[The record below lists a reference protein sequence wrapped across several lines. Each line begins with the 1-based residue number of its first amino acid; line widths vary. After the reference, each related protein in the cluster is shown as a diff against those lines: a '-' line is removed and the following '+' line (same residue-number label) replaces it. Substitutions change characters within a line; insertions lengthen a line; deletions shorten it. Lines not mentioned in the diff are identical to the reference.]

1 MEIVFVLVPLG
12 VAFAAAVVGVLIWA
26 VRSGQFDDL
35 EGPAHRI
42 LLDEEEIG
50 VDGVPRAA
58 VPGEPPVARPPR

>member
-12 VAFAAAVVGVLIWA
+12 IAFAVAVVGVLIWA

-42 LLDEEEIG
+42 LLDEEEI
-50 VDGVPRAA
+50 VDGGAARAERRI
-58 VPGEPPVARPPR
+58 EPPPR